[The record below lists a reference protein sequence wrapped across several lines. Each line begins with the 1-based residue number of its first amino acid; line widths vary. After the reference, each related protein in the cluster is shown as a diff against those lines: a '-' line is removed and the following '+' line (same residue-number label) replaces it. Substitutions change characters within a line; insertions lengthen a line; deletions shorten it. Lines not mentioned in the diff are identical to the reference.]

1 LTLIGV
7 FSFTFAILSF
17 FILAGNIL
25 QHLLHAINGLLRSC
39 DLDPLAKTE
48 DPRVEGI
55 TERNGDDD
63 FGMSLVMA
71 RDHHL
76 ITKPVNNGVCET
88 VDGDQRDAFNLS
100 TMHGEGV
107 IGVVADVR
115 DGFEVCLGNQC
126 FFCITL

>member
-1 LTLIGV
+1 
-7 FSFTFAILSF
+7 
-17 FILAGNIL
+17 
-25 QHLLHAINGLLRSC
+25 
-39 DLDPLAKTE
+39 
-48 DPRVEGI
+48 
-55 TERNGDDD
+55 
-63 FGMSLVMA
+63 MA
-71 RDHHL
+71 NDHHL